1 MNLGEWT
8 KARLA
13 GALFIIVGLMQL
25 ATEDYTLALV
35 WGLLG
40 LSMIMRAPGAEGG
53 LSPGNFERSPRNYV
67 ALAAIALAIVLLI
80 LSFAGVL

>member
-1 MNLGEWT
+1 MNLGAWD
-8 KARLA
+8 KSRLA

-25 ATEDYTLALV
+25 VTEDYVLALV

-40 LSMIMRAPGAEGG
+40 LSMILRAPGAEAGWS
-53 LSPGNFERSPRNYV
+53 LRKFERNPRNYV
-67 ALAAIALAIVLLI
+67 ALGAIALAIVLLI